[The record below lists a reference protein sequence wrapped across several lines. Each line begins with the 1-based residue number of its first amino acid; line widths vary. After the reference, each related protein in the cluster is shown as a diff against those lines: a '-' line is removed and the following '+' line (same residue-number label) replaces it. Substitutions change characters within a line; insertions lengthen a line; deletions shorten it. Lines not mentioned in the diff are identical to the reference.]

1 MYFAI
6 DVVFNV
12 IKYVFLILYYPSLPL
27 LLFVF
32 IKNDESGEDTGNP
45 ANESKEEYNQHR
57 SASSIYHR

>member
-1 MYFAI
+1 MF
-6 DVVFNV
+6 
-12 IKYVFLILYYPSLPL
+12 FLILYYPSLPI